1 MLDGAPCAPS
11 TPKPFV
17 GARETTGG
25 SGESFIPVDELTAVG
40 LLCEH
45 LRQMN
50 LPDPVVV
57 SSDIGFAKPARG
69 FAELLDAP
77 LAIMEKRRTANDGS
91 SETLS
96 VSGDVE
102 GRTALLVDDEIDRAS
117 SLMGAVAVLRARGVR
132 DVVACCVHAVLSGPA
147 VERIKA
153 APIQRLL
160 TTDTVRLDPH
170 KWMEKL
176 EVASVASLLGEA
188 ISRIH
193 AGTSVGEMFRTPARQ
208 LKFVSI

>member
-1 MLDGAPCAPS
+1 MYGELS
-11 TPKPFV
+11 IF
-17 GARETTGG
+17 TGN
-25 SGESFIPVDELTAVG
+25 A
-40 LLCEH
+40 H
-45 LRQMN
+45 
-50 LPDPVVV
+50 
-57 SSDIGFAKPARG
+57 PA
-69 FAELLDAP
+69 F
-77 LAIMEKRRTANDGS
+77 
-91 SETLS
+91 
-96 VSGDVE
+96 
-102 GRTALLVDDEIDRAS
+102 
-117 SLMGAVAVLRARGVR
+117 SLMGAGAVLRARGAR
-132 DVVACCVHAVLSGPA
+132 DIVACCVHVVLSGPA

-176 EVASVASLLGEA
+176 EVVSVASLLGEA